1 MNTVQLECFVSV
13 AEHLNFSKASKVL
26 KITQPAVSHQIQTL
40 EEELE
45 VKLFHRTSKS
55 VSLTQEGILFLADA
69 QLILKTALSAK
80 ERLGMREH
88 FIPFELGCHN
98 HMELNLLPPILKQ
111 LMQEFPLLRPSIRL
125 VPFPS
130 LISLVENSQVQA
142 ALGIKEESKKS
153 ILFFKKLCV
162 VPVACVCSPEHPL
175 AQHQALTKDQLKGN
189 FIACSPRQISN
200 AVFSAQSGVLADLPP
215 EQRFFTENIE
225 SAPPGGGV
233 FSPKTGDAAGGW
245 PRGGIGYTLYPDIP
259 QAREAGLCYLPVHDL
274 PGISFGV
281 YYPYGQNHPVLKR
294 FLTLISRSLKM
305 EDSSNP

>member
-130 LISLVENSQVQA
+130 LISLVENNQIQI
-142 ALGIKEESKKS
+142 ALGVKEESQKS
-153 ILFFKKLCV
+153 TLFFKELCV

-215 EQRFFTENIE
+215 EQRFYTENIE
-225 SAPPGGGV
+225 SALALA
-233 FSPKTGDAAGGW
+233 KA
-245 PRGGIGYTLYPDIP
+245 GIGYTLYPDIP

>member
-153 ILFFKKLCV
+153 ILFFKELCV

-225 SAPPGGGV
+225 SALALA
-233 FSPKTGDAAGGW
+233 KA
-245 PRGGIGYTLYPDIP
+245 GIGYTLYPDIP

-305 EDSSNP
+305 EDFSNP

>member
-153 ILFFKKLCV
+153 ILFFKELCV

-225 SAPPGGGV
+225 SALALA
-233 FSPKTGDAAGGW
+233 KA
-245 PRGGIGYTLYPDIP
+245 GIGYTLYPDIP

-294 FLTLISRSLKM
+294 FLSLISRSLQ
-305 EDSSNP
+305 EGDFSNP

>member
-98 HMELNLLPPILKQ
+98 HMELNLLPPILKR

-130 LISLVENSQVQA
+130 LISLVENNQIQI
-142 ALGIKEESKKS
+142 ALGVKEESQKS
-153 ILFFKKLCV
+153 TLFFKELCV

-225 SAPPGGGV
+225 SALALA
-233 FSPKTGDAAGGW
+233 KA
-245 PRGGIGYTLYPDIP
+245 GIGYTLYPDIP

>member
-130 LISLVENSQVQA
+130 LISLVENNQVQA

-153 ILFFKKLCV
+153 ILFFKELCV

-225 SAPPGGGV
+225 SALALA
-233 FSPKTGDAAGGW
+233 KA
-245 PRGGIGYTLYPDIP
+245 GIGYTLYPDIP

>member
-153 ILFFKKLCV
+153 ILFFKELCV

-175 AQHQALTKDQLKGN
+175 AQHQTLTKDQLKGN

-215 EQRFFTENIE
+215 EQRFYTENIE
-225 SAPPGGGV
+225 SALALV
-233 FSPKTGDAAGGW
+233 KA
-245 PRGGIGYTLYPDIP
+245 GIGYTLYPDIP

>member
-153 ILFFKKLCV
+153 ILFFKELCV

-175 AQHQALTKDQLKGN
+175 AQHQTLTKDQLKGN

-225 SAPPGGGV
+225 SALALA
-233 FSPKTGDAAGGW
+233 KA
-245 PRGGIGYTLYPDIP
+245 GIGYTLYPDIP

-305 EDSSNP
+305 EESSNP

>member
-98 HMELNLLPPILKQ
+98 HMELNLLPPILKR

-130 LISLVENSQVQA
+130 LISLVENNQIQI
-142 ALGIKEESKKS
+142 ALGVKEESKKS
-153 ILFFKKLCV
+153 ILFFKELCV

-225 SAPPGGGV
+225 SA
-233 FSPKTGDAAGGW
+233 FALAKA
-245 PRGGIGYTLYPDIP
+245 GIGYTLYPDIP
-259 QAREAGLCYLPVHDL
+259 QAREAGLCYLPVGDL

-294 FLTLISRSLKM
+294 FLDLISQSLKKG
-305 EDSSNP
+305 DSPDS

>member
-80 ERLGMREH
+80 ERLGTREH

-153 ILFFKKLCV
+153 ILFFKELCV

-215 EQRFFTENIE
+215 EQRFYTENIE
-225 SAPPGGGV
+225 SALALA
-233 FSPKTGDAAGGW
+233 KA
-245 PRGGIGYTLYPDIP
+245 GIGYTLYPDIP

>member
-88 FIPFELGCHN
+88 SIPFDLGCHN

-153 ILFFKKLCV
+153 ILFFKELCV

-225 SAPPGGGV
+225 RALALA
-233 FSPKTGDAAGGW
+233 KA
-245 PRGGIGYTLYPDIP
+245 GIGYTLYPDIP

-294 FLTLISRSLKM
+294 FLTLISRSLQM

>member
-225 SAPPGGGV
+225 SALALA
-233 FSPKTGDAAGGW
+233 KA
-245 PRGGIGYTLYPDIP
+245 GIGYTLYPDIP

>member
-225 SAPPGGGV
+225 SALALA
-233 FSPKTGDAAGGW
+233 KA
-245 PRGGIGYTLYPDIP
+245 GIGYTLYPDIP

-294 FLTLISRSLKM
+294 FLILISRSLKM

>member
-153 ILFFKKLCV
+153 ILFFKELCV

-175 AQHQALTKDQLKGN
+175 AQHQTLTKDQLKGN

-225 SAPPGGGV
+225 SALALA
-233 FSPKTGDAAGGW
+233 KA
-245 PRGGIGYTLYPDIP
+245 GIGYTLYPDIP

-294 FLTLISRSLKM
+294 FLTLISRSLQ
-305 EDSSNP
+305 EGDFSNP

>member
-98 HMELNLLPPILKQ
+98 HMELNLLPPILKR

-153 ILFFKKLCV
+153 ILFFKELCV

-215 EQRFFTENIE
+215 EQRFYTENIE
-225 SAPPGGGV
+225 SALALA
-233 FSPKTGDAAGGW
+233 KA
-245 PRGGIGYTLYPDIP
+245 GIGYTLYPDIP

>member
-98 HMELNLLPPILKQ
+98 HMELNLLPPILKR

-153 ILFFKKLCV
+153 ILFFKELCV

-215 EQRFFTENIE
+215 EQRFYTENIE
-225 SAPPGGGV
+225 SALALA
-233 FSPKTGDAAGGW
+233 KA
-245 PRGGIGYTLYPDIP
+245 GIGYTLYPDIP

-294 FLTLISRSLKM
+294 FLILISRSLQ
-305 EDSSNP
+305 EGDFSNP

>member
-153 ILFFKKLCV
+153 ILFFKELCV

-225 SAPPGGGV
+225 SALALA
-233 FSPKTGDAAGGW
+233 KA
-245 PRGGIGYTLYPDIP
+245 GIGYTLYPDIP

-305 EDSSNP
+305 EDSCNP

>member
-98 HMELNLLPPILKQ
+98 HMELNLLPPILKR

-153 ILFFKKLCV
+153 ILFFKELCV

-215 EQRFFTENIE
+215 EQRFYTENIE
-225 SAPPGGGV
+225 SALALA
-233 FSPKTGDAAGGW
+233 KA
-245 PRGGIGYTLYPDIP
+245 GIGYTLYPDIP

-305 EDSSNP
+305 EESSNP

>member
-98 HMELNLLPPILKQ
+98 HMELNLLPPILKR

-153 ILFFKKLCV
+153 ILFFKELCV
-162 VPVACVCSPEHPL
+162 VPVACICSPEHPL

-215 EQRFFTENIE
+215 EQRFYTENIE
-225 SAPPGGGV
+225 SALALA
-233 FSPKTGDAAGGW
+233 KA
-245 PRGGIGYTLYPDIP
+245 GIGYTLYPDIP

>member
-153 ILFFKKLCV
+153 ILFFKELCV

-225 SAPPGGGV
+225 SALALA
-233 FSPKTGDAAGGW
+233 KA
-245 PRGGIGYTLYPDIP
+245 GIGYTLYPDIP

-281 YYPYGQNHPVLKR
+281 YYPYGQNHPVLER
-294 FLTLISRSLKM
+294 FLTLISRSLQV
-305 EDSSNP
+305 EGSSNP

>member
-225 SAPPGGGV
+225 SALALA
-233 FSPKTGDAAGGW
+233 KA
-245 PRGGIGYTLYPDIP
+245 GIGYTLYPDIP

-305 EDSSNP
+305 EESSNP

>member
-215 EQRFFTENIE
+215 EQRFYTENIE
-225 SAPPGGGV
+225 SALALA
-233 FSPKTGDAAGGW
+233 KA
-245 PRGGIGYTLYPDIP
+245 GIGYTLYPDIP

-294 FLTLISRSLKM
+294 FLTLISRSLQ
-305 EDSSNP
+305 EGDFSNP

>member
-13 AEHLNFSKASKVL
+13 AEHLNFSKASKAL

-225 SAPPGGGV
+225 SALALA
-233 FSPKTGDAAGGW
+233 KA
-245 PRGGIGYTLYPDIP
+245 GIGYTLYPDIP

>member
-153 ILFFKKLCV
+153 ILFFKELCV
-162 VPVACVCSPEHPL
+162 VPVACVCSLEHPL
-175 AQHQALTKDQLKGN
+175 AQHQVLTKDQLKGN

-225 SAPPGGGV
+225 SALALA
-233 FSPKTGDAAGGW
+233 KA
-245 PRGGIGYTLYPDIP
+245 GIGYTLYPDIP